1 MTAFD
6 LKGIGMTSQ
15 RTRDRLVVRLREQG
29 IADETVLETIRS
41 IPRHIFVDEALS
53 HRAYEDTA
61 LPIGFNQTISQPF
74 VVAKMTQLLLR
85 GNHDHVLEIGT
96 GSGYQ
101 TAVLSKLCKKVHSVE
116 RVAAFIPKARERLR
130 ALKLNNFSLHLSDG
144 YKGLDRFG
152 PFDVILCT
160 AAPTSVP
167 SELIDQLKVGGRI
180 IIPVGGPV
188 QQELKVV
195 ERQEQEVKS
204 SVEDYVVFVPL
215 QEGIVN

>member
-1 MTAFD
+1 MTSFD

-15 RTRDRLVVRLREQG
+15 RTRDRLIVRLREQG
-29 IADETVLETIRS
+29 IENEAVLETIRLT
-41 IPRHIFVDEALS
+41 PRHIFVDEALS

-61 LPIGFNQTISQPF
+61 LPIGFNQTISQPYI
-74 VVAKMTQLLLR
+74 VAKMTQLLLM
-85 GNHDHVLEIGT
+85 GDHEHVLEIGT

-101 TAVLSKLCKKVHSVE
+101 TAVLSKLCKNVHSVE
-116 RVAAFIPKARERLR
+116 RIAAFIPKARDRLR
-130 ALKLNNFSLHLSDG
+130 ALKLTNFSLHLSDG
-144 YKGLDRFG
+144 YKGLGRFG
-152 PFDVILCT
+152 PFDSIVCT

-180 IIPVGGPV
+180 IIPVGGPE

-195 ERQEQEVKS
+195 ERQEKDIKS
-204 SVEDYVVFVPL
+204 FVEDCVVFVPL

>member
-15 RTRDRLVVRLREQG
+15 RTRDRLVLRLREQG
-29 IADETVLETIRS
+29 IADEAVLETIRS
-41 IPRHIFVDEALS
+41 TPRHIFVDEALS

-85 GNHDHVLEIGT
+85 GDHEHVLEIGT

-101 TAVLSKLCKKVHSVE
+101 TALLSKLCKNVHSVE

-130 ALKLNNFSLHLSDG
+130 ALKLTNFSLHLSDG

-152 PFDVILCT
+152 PFDAILCT

-167 SELIDQLKVGGRI
+167 SELIDQLKVGGRM

-204 SVEDYVVFVPL
+204 NVEDYVVFVPL

>member
-29 IADETVLETIRS
+29 IENAAVLETIRLT
-41 IPRHIFVDEALS
+41 PRHIFVDEALS

-61 LPIGFNQTISQPF
+61 LPIGFNQTISQPYI
-74 VVAKMTQLLLR
+74 VAKMTQLLLQ
-85 GNHDHVLEIGT
+85 GDHERVLEIGT

-101 TAVLSKLCKKVHSVE
+101 TAVLSKLCKSVHSVE
-116 RVAAFIPKARERLR
+116 RIAAFIPKAKERLR
-130 ALKLNNFSLHLSDG
+130 ALKLTNFSLHLSDG
-144 YKGLDRFG
+144 YKGLEQFG
-152 PFDVILCT
+152 PFDSIVCT
-160 AAPTSVP
+160 AAPPSVP

-180 IIPVGGPV
+180 IIPVGGPA

-195 ERQEQEVKS
+195 ERQEKATKS
-204 SVEDYVVFVPL
+204 IVEDYVVFVPL

>member
-15 RTRDRLVVRLREQG
+15 RTRDRLVLRLREQG
-29 IADETVLETIRS
+29 IADEAVLETIRS
-41 IPRHIFVDEALS
+41 TPRHIFVDEALS

-85 GNHDHVLEIGT
+85 GDHEHVLEIGT

-101 TAVLSKLCKKVHSVE
+101 TALLSKLCKNVHSVE

-130 ALKLNNFSLHLSDG
+130 ALKLTNFSLHLSDG

-152 PFDVILCT
+152 PFDAILCA

-167 SELIDQLKVGGRI
+167 SELIDQLKVGGRM

-195 ERQEQEVKS
+195 ERQEQEIKS
-204 SVEDYVVFVPL
+204 NVEDHVVFVPL

>member
-29 IADETVLETIRS
+29 IENAAVLETIRLT
-41 IPRHIFVDEALS
+41 PRHIFVDEALS

-61 LPIGFNQTISQPF
+61 LPIGFNQTISQPYI
-74 VVAKMTQLLLR
+74 VAKMTQLLLQ
-85 GNHDHVLEIGT
+85 GDHERVLEIGT

-101 TAVLSKLCKKVHSVE
+101 TAVLSKLCKSVHSVE
-116 RVAAFIPKARERLR
+116 RIAAFIPKAKERLR
-130 ALKLNNFSLHLSDG
+130 ALKLTNFSLHLSDG
-144 YKGLDRFG
+144 YKGLEQFG
-152 PFDVILCT
+152 PFDSIVCT
-160 AAPTSVP
+160 AAPPAVP

-180 IIPVGGPV
+180 IIPVGGPA

-195 ERQEQEVKS
+195 ERQEKATKS
-204 SVEDYVVFVPL
+204 IVEDYVVFVPL

>member
-1 MTAFD
+1 MTNFD

-15 RTRDRLVVRLREQG
+15 RTRDRLIVRLREQG
-29 IADETVLETIRS
+29 IENEAVLETIRLT
-41 IPRHIFVDEALS
+41 PRHIFVDEALS

-61 LPIGFNQTISQPF
+61 LPIGFNQTISQPYI
-74 VVAKMTQLLLR
+74 VAKMTQLLLM
-85 GNHDHVLEIGT
+85 GDHEHVLEIGT

-101 TAVLSKLCKKVHSVE
+101 TAVLSKLCRNVHSVE
-116 RVAAFIPKARERLR
+116 RIAAFIPKARDRLR
-130 ALKLNNFSLHLSDG
+130 ALKLTNFSLHLSDG

-152 PFDVILCT
+152 PFDSIVCT

-180 IIPVGGPV
+180 IIPVGGPE

-195 ERQEQEVKS
+195 ERQEKDIKS
-204 SVEDYVVFVPL
+204 FVEDCVVFVPL